1 MSGNDDAYLKA
12 GQILVGKYRIERVL
26 GGGGMGVVALATH
39 VQLDQRV
46 ALKFLKPEHVARPEL
61 LQRFA
66 QEARAAAR
74 IRGEHVARVTDV
86 ETLPDGAPFMVM
98 EYLEGED
105 LSERMQRTG
114 RLPYLEAAGYILE
127 ACEAIAEAH
136 ALRVVHRDLKPANLF
151 LARQPDGGQ
160 IIKVLDFGIS
170 KMLDDEVGLTK
181 TQASFGSIPY
191 MAPEQMRNA
200 KYCDERTDIWALGV
214 TLYEL
219 VTQSYPFHGSTG
231 PEVVAAVMEGS
242 LISLASI
249 DPHAP
254 QGVVRVIH
262 RCMQR
267 DPSQRYIDVAELAGD
282 LASLVATPEAVT
294 SAKRIARVLGV
305 DAGQLNV
312 GSLDV
317 QRMHSSSSVLP
328 SAPVPVPVAF
338 AQGQGHA
345 GQGHA
350 GPAQGFPGAPG
361 TQPVP
366 PPHGGSPFVPQGPTL
381 SDQAPHS
388 QRMQG
393 PPHAQHMQGPP
404 HAQPMQGPPASV
416 GPASFQARGDQGPP
430 PSGAHGARLSQT
442 APEALAMASTTP
454 PAPRGR
460 FLMIGLLGGGLA
472 VASLVVLLL
481 VARGK
486 SHSSSNASSPP
497 PESAQVQAVPTT
509 PAATVS
515 AAASAPL
522 STPEPPVATAQT
534 TEAPKDALPV
544 GPTGKSAA
552 GTAGAGKKAGASAP
566 TAPAAPTGQV
576 AKVEPKPTAEPAT
589 PAAPATAAPAP
600 KSTRPN
606 PNNMTFK

>member
-1 MSGNDDAYLKA
+1 MSGNDGAYLKT
-12 GQILVGKYRIERVL
+12 GQILVEKYRIERVL

-39 VQLDQRV
+39 VHLEQRV

-61 LQRFA
+61 MQRFA

-86 ETLPDGAPFMVM
+86 EALPDGTPFMVM

-105 LSERMQRTG
+105 LAERMQRKG
-114 RLPYLEAAGYILE
+114 RLPYLEAAGFILE

-136 ALRVVHRDLKPANLF
+136 ALRVVHRDLKPSNLF
-151 LARQPDGGQ
+151 LARQPDGSE

-254 QGVVRVIH
+254 PGVVRVIH

-267 DPSQRYIDVAELAGD
+267 DPSQRYIDIAELAGD

-305 DAGQLNV
+305 DAAQLNV

-317 QRMHSSSSVLP
+317 QRMHSSGALMP
-328 SAPVPVPVAF
+328 SAAPNAAPVPVPGAF
-338 AQGQGHA
+338 SQTPA
-345 GQGHA
+345 GAPGRPS
-350 GPAQGFPGAPG
+350 GYPAPHPAHGFPGAPG
-361 TQPVP
+361 TQPIQGAPGAFGEPGYAAQDHGDVAPYSQRGPVSQGAPASMAPAP
-366 PPHGGSPFVPQGPTL
+366 PSQAAPASGPHGG
-381 SDQAPHS
+381 
-388 QRMQG
+388 
-393 PPHAQHMQGPP
+393 
-404 HAQPMQGPPASV
+404 
-416 GPASFQARGDQGPP
+416 
-430 PSGAHGARLSQT
+430 RLSQT
-442 APEALAMASTTP
+442 SPEALAMASTTP
-454 PAPRGR
+454 PPARGR
-460 FLMIGLLGGGLA
+460 FLLVGLLGGGLA
-472 VASLVVLLL
+472 VASLVVLLIMS
-481 VARGK
+481 RGK
-486 SHSSSNASSPP
+486 GANPSPSVGSSPP
-497 PESAQVQAVPTT
+497 PEGAAAV
-509 PAATVS
+509 VS
-515 AAASAPL
+515 AATTVAIAPPASSASA
-522 STPEPPVATAQT
+522 TPAPEGSVATAPAN
-534 TEAPKDALPV
+534 EAPKNAL
-544 GPTGKSAA
+544 PTGKGGASAA
-552 GTAGAGKKAGASAP
+552 GKKPGSS
-566 TAPAAPTGQV
+566 APAASTGQV
-576 AKVEPKPTAEPAT
+576 ANVEPNPTAEPPAPAT
-589 PAAPATAAPAP
+589 PASPAPPGAPAP

-606 PNNMTFK
+606 PNSMTFKK